1 MGVRLKSWLAV
12 ELALL
17 TGVLAVALA
26 LLLNERFG
34 SPELFVVLCVLGGVS
49 EWLAVMSGSQRV
61 SGTWMSLVLAMV
73 LLGPAATVALGAVT
87 TLVYWLRWRTQP
99 ASVLNDLLC
108 YCGIGLLGALAHRAL
123 ASPAVLSGWPVD
135 GVARYA
141 GGVALTFMVTLLA
154 GFALV
159 AMNIRLVRGKPTV
172 REQFVKGLLP
182 LLPSEVL
189 TAALTAL
196 TATLYFR
203 WGAAGPLLAA
213 SCLLIYQY
221 LLGALLRSEERAE
234 RLEAAQF
241 GVLVAMLKTLAL
253 RDKVTARH
261 SAAVSRYA
269 QKIAAELGMD
279 AEAQGHIH
287 TAGLLH
293 DIGKFTFPDDI
304 LFADTRLDDA
314 QWAIVRRHPEQG
326 ERVVSHLAGFGS
338 IATVIR
344 HHHERVDG
352 AGYPDGLKG
361 EQIPLPSRI
370 ISVADV
376 YDVMTSRDSYR
387 KPVKVHEAV
396 TELRRVSGSQLDG
409 AVVDAFLR
417 VLQREGA
424 VFGHQDDA
432 DFETELAARTILPGT
447 AHSTARPALPWT
459 GRAAS

>member
-1 MGVRLKSWLAV
+1 MGSRLKTWLAV
-12 ELALL
+12 QVVLL
-17 TGVLAVALA
+17 TGVVAA
-26 LLLNERFG
+26 AIVFAGQEPFG
-34 SPELFVVLCVLGGVS
+34 SPALFVVLCVLGGVS

-73 LLGPAATVALGAVT
+73 LLGPTAAVALGAVT
-87 TLVYWLRWRTQP
+87 TFVYWLRWRTQP

-123 ASPAVLSGWPVD
+123 AGPAVLAGWPVD

-141 GGVALTFMVTLLA
+141 GGVALTFIATLLA

-159 AMNIRLVRGKPTV
+159 AVNIRLVRGKPSV

-196 TATLYFR
+196 TATLFYR
-203 WGAAGPLLAA
+203 WGSAGPVLAA

-269 QKIAAELGMD
+269 QKIAAEMGMD
-279 AEAQGHIH
+279 DEAQGHIH

-304 LFADTRLDDA
+304 LFADSRLDDD

-338 IATVIR
+338 IAKVIR

-352 AGYPDGLKG
+352 TGYPDGLAG
-361 EQIPLPSRI
+361 DEIPLPSRI

-396 TELRRVSGSQLDG
+396 AELRRVSGAQLDG
-409 AVVDAFLR
+409 DVVDAFLR

-447 AHSTARPALPWT
+447 QTSTTAPALSWAS
-459 GRAAS
+459 RAAS